1 MLDSAFHSAGQVMPM
16 RHVTHVDDPQGDNAV
31 FEDIWS
37 ERMYEEI
44 MQAAQTHIS
53 DWHLGVL
60 KVDGWVAY
68 PFLLK
73 LSFFPNDATF

>member
-16 RHVTHVDDPQGDNAV
+16 RHVTHVDDPQGNNAV

-37 ERMYEEI
+37 SRMYEEV

-53 DWHLGVL
+53 D
-60 KVDGWVAY
+60 
-68 PFLLK
+68 
-73 LSFFPNDATF
+73 